1 MKKNLLLI
9 IGLLSLLILPKINNA
24 QAPNLGT
31 TAGSAFFTAV
41 GEFSNLGASIVN
53 GNVGTNVGA
62 FSGFPPG
69 TLIGNINVADPVTVQ
84 QAIDVNVA
92 YNQLLGL
99 TCDVDLGTTLG
110 NNTVLTPNV
119 YCIGAVTSL
128 NGDLIL
134 DGLGNPDAVFIF
146 KIDAAFSTNPFSNI
160 VLTNGACFCNVYWQI
175 NGAVILGNNSS
186 FSGTIIANGAISVLE
201 AASLNGRGLSIA
213 GAIDLHNNLV
223 GIPVVILA
231 MKLTELKA
239 INIGYRNKL
248 EWKTEA
254 EAAGDV
260 FQLERSIAGNA
271 FNKIAMIP
279 AKGKASAYTFW
290 DEHPVM
296 GLNMYRLKMLDVGGA
311 VNYSQVVTVKV
322 SDYPDVKIA
331 AFPNPVKDDLV
342 ISVYGTITS
351 NATLS
356 MTDLTGKK
364 ISTINIPGN
373 TVRPNITGLAPGIYF
388 LTYKDQGISQTI
400 KISKL

>member
-9 IGLLSLLILPKINNA
+9 IGFLSLLILPKINNA

-31 TAGSAFFTAV
+31 TAGSAFFTAA
-41 GEFSNLGASIVN
+41 GQFSNVGASNVT

-69 TLIGNINVADPVTVQ
+69 TLNGTINVADPVTVQ
-84 QAIDVNVA
+84 QAIDVNIA

-99 TCDVDLGTTLG
+99 TCGIVLGTTIG
-110 NNTVLTPNV
+110 NNVVLTPDV
-119 YCIGAVTSL
+119 YCMGAATTL

-146 KIDAAFSTNPFSNI
+146 KIDGAFTTNPLSNI
-160 VLTNGACFCNVYWQI
+160 VLTNGACFCNVYWQV
-175 NGAVILGNNSS
+175 NGAVILGTNSACK
-186 FSGTIIANGAISVLE
+186 GTIIANGAISVLE
-201 AASLNGRGLSIA
+201 AASLSGRCLSIT

-223 GIPVVILA
+223 VIPTVIIAL
-231 MKLTELKA
+231 KLTELKG
-239 INIGYRNKL
+239 INNGYRNKL
-248 EWKTEA
+248 EWKTES
-254 EAAGDV
+254 EDAGDV
-260 FQLERSIAGNA
+260 FQLEKSIAGNA
-271 FNKIAMIP
+271 FLKIAVIP
-279 AKGKASAYTFW
+279 AKGRNSSYTFW
-290 DEHPVM
+290 DEHPAM
-296 GLNMYRLKMLDVGGA
+296 GLNMYRLKMLDVGGT
-311 VNYSQVVTVKV
+311 VNYSPIVTIKV

-356 MTDLTGKK
+356 MTDLSGKK

-388 LTYKDQGISQTI
+388 LTYKDQAISQTI